1 LLKFLYNIVSNFG
14 EERKMEKA
22 KVVNYTDE
30 MVAKI
35 VSEYVASPTRMTVD
49 SLAETFGKPARSII
63 AKLSAEGVYR
73 KTERVTKAGT
83 PIIKKEE
90 LVAAIQDKFG
100 VELPTLVKASKQ
112 DLEVLVKVLIG

>member
-1 LLKFLYNIVSNFG
+1 
-14 EERKMEKA
+14 MEKA

-30 MVAKI
+30 MVTRI